1 MVEEKITA
9 SPDGTLRG
17 GFLKEKHENGD
28 VTADFPPIGEVRV
41 SEWKYSVGGET
52 P

>member
-1 MVEEKITA
+1 MNEEKITA

-17 GFLKEKHENGD
+17 GFLKQKHDNGD

-41 SEWKYSVGGET
+41 SDWKYSERGENQ
-52 P
+52 